1 MILQNTD
8 PDKHRCDVAA
18 AAKVFLDHKDFIRE
32 VICFHVQDED
42 QADDLFQDLFLSLIS
57 NPLPRD
63 MQNIKSYLY
72 KAITNDVIDAI
83 HRREKYRNCIHEY
96 AQRSSRP
103 RSQTT
108 PLEAVLEKEQASRVL
123 ELVKK
128 QLPPT
133 EAQAVYLQYRDSHNA
148 REIAEKM
155 GVGIATVR
163 GYLSEGLSRIR
174 RLLSVKGGVK
184 RVGCDGGEELRHFRM
199 ISANSGGTMLN
210 SPFH

>member
-8 PDKHRCDVAA
+8 CKKHRCNVAA
-18 AAKVFLDHKDFIRE
+18 AAKVFLDHKDFIRK
-32 VICFHVQDED
+32 VICFHIQDED
-42 QADDLFQDLFLSLIS
+42 QADDLFQDFFLSLIS

-63 MQNIKSYLY
+63 IQNIKSYLY
-72 KAITNDVIDAI
+72 KAITNDIIDAI
-83 HRREKYRNCIHEY
+83 HRREKYRNCIQEY
-96 AQRSSRP
+96 AQHSSRP
-103 RSQTT
+103 RRQTT
-108 PLEAVLEKEQASRVL
+108 PLEAVSEKEQASRVF

-128 QLPPT
+128 RLPPT

-174 RLLSVKGGVK
+174 RLLSVEGGVK
-184 RVGCDGGEELRHFRM
+184 PGEGVMVER
-199 ISANSGGTMLN
+199 SCGTSG
-210 SPFH
+210 